1 MPWGDNGTILIWV
14 RESAA
19 AIKIRVRL
27 ACFEMA
33 SPQKKR
39 PQHGGQRWVRR
50 RPLWIGQA
58 GRTSLLRGW
67 NLSRGGKSSRGF
79 RPECPHSP
87 GRKKTCPAGWRPQGA
102 GTVIHLSQIVAS
114 PALLWR
120 PETRRNELP
129 ARQQFCGR
137 EFFTPLASRRDDPVH
152 SGGKSES
159 VPPLGTRNRGIVRA
173 SRFGGG
179 PSHAAHLAHQGPQSR
194 PG

>member
-1 MPWGDNGTILIWV
+1 MPWGDNGTIVIWV

-27 ACFEMA
+27 ACFETA

-39 PQHGGQRWVRR
+39 PQHGGN
-50 RPLWIGQA
+50 A
-58 GRTSLLRGW
+58 GFGVAPFGLVKLAERLFPVVGTYRGAG
-67 NLSRGGKSSRGF
+67 SRVVAFGRNA
-79 RPECPHSP
+79 PHSL

-137 EFFTPLASRRDDPVH
+137 EFFMPLASGRDDPVH